1 MEKLFQHI
9 TQYAPLSPHEKAII
23 TAKVSLRKFLK
34 GQFVVQ
40 AGDVCSHQ
48 SYVLSGCLK
57 SFSIDDEGQEHIVSF
72 AIEDWWTGDL
82 GSFITQNP
90 ADYHVQ
96 CIEPSELIQ
105 IPYDNMEMLFSEVP
119 ALERFFRVTIQNAY
133 VATQR
138 RVVDNMSF
146 NAREKYLHFEE
157 KYPELI
163 QRVPQYTIASYLGI
177 TPQFLS
183 KIKRQLG
190 QGK

>member
-9 TQYAPLSPHEKAII
+9 TQYAPLSPHEKETIAS
-23 TAKVSLRKFLK
+23 KVSQRKFLK

-72 AIEDWWTGDL
+72 ALENWWTGDL

-96 CIEPSELIQ
+96 CIEASELIQ
-105 IPYDNMEMLFSEVP
+105 FSSHNMEVLFSEVP
-119 ALERFFRVTIQNAY
+119 ALERFFRITIQNAY
-133 VATQR
+133 VAAQR
-138 RVVDNMSF
+138 RVVDGMSF
-146 NAREKYLHFEE
+146 NAKEKYLHFEA

-163 QRVPQYTIASYLGI
+163 QRVPQYLIASYLGI